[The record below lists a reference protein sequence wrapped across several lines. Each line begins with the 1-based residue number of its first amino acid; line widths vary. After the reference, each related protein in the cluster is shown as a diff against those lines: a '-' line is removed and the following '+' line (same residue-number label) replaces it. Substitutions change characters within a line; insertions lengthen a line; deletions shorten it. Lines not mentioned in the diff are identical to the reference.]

1 MGYME
6 TSPGLREVWRFREVI
21 KNFVSQDLKVKYR
34 RSFLGFFW
42 SLLNPLLQMA
52 VITVVFSLIFKF
64 TMKLYALYVLSG
76 LVPWSFWA
84 TSVDGCCMSIVSAES
99 MLKRQYF
106 PKLVFPISVIMQNL
120 VTFVLSLAVLLLVLA
135 PVTGYVPSAAL
146 LVLPLSFLCLVGV
159 SLGVGM
165 VAAVATVYFRDLQH
179 LISVALNALFY
190 LTPIIYPL
198 ETAGGE
204 GPIPHR
210 YRYFFKLNPMYS
222 IIEMF
227 HRPIYEGR
235 LPTNYELIVAV
246 AVASVT
252 LGVGLLV
259 FRRYENSLIFN
270 L

>member
-64 TMKLYALYVLSG
+64 PMKLYALYVLSG

-120 VTFVLSLAVLLLVLA
+120 VVGRPASRPGARHRVRSLSGPAGPAAVI
-135 PVTGYVPSAAL
+135 S
-146 LVLPLSFLCLVGV
+146 LPCRRLVGC
-159 SLGVGM
+159 G
-165 VAAVATVYFRDLQH
+165 D
-179 LISVALNALFY
+179 
-190 LTPIIYPL
+190 
-198 ETAGGE
+198 GGRRR
-204 GPIPHR
+204 HC
-210 YRYFFKLNPMYS
+210 L
-222 IIEMF
+222 
-227 HRPIYEGR
+227 
-235 LPTNYELIVAV
+235 LP
-246 AVASVT
+246 
-252 LGVGLLV
+252 
-259 FRRYENSLIFN
+259 
-270 L
+270 